1 MHQGQGEYVDS
12 GNLNCSP
19 YPWSY
24 VSFLAR
30 FLWRLFPLARSV
42 DREERLC
49 SNDSDSNPCLRTL
62 RSRLIGQYNGF
73 WIALPRSGPIRAL
86 KSAAIGKKG
95 RC

>member
-1 MHQGQGEYVDS
+1 MHQGQGEQVDS
-12 GNLNCSP
+12 GNLNPLSL
-19 YPWSY
+19 
-24 VSFLAR
+24 FLV
-30 FLWRLFPLARSV
+30 LRLFSRQVFAQAIY
-42 DREERLC
+42 
-49 SNDSDSNPCLRTL
+49 PCWRTL